1 MQKKRFSQN
10 GSWKHL
16 NMILIPH
23 QLQHVVWEYPSWTIR
38 TLWKLYDIMGSLYH
52 EAQNIRYNRLDI
64 DKQHFINSRLIFSKW
79 SHSVYPCCMKLTS
92 TLGTASLVVLQQVQG
107 PASVADRS
115 PLPALPKPGGLLFGV
130 HPELLGVAPIH
141 LETDTVRALS

>member
-1 MQKKRFSQN
+1 
-10 GSWKHL
+10 
-16 NMILIPH
+16 
-23 QLQHVVWEYPSWTIR
+23 
-38 TLWKLYDIMGSLYH
+38 MGSLYH
-52 EAQNIRYNRLDI
+52 EAQNIRYNRLNI
-64 DKQHFINSRLIFSKW
+64 VNSILSILDSYFTSG
-79 SHSVYPCCMKLTS
+79 HTVYPCCMKLTS